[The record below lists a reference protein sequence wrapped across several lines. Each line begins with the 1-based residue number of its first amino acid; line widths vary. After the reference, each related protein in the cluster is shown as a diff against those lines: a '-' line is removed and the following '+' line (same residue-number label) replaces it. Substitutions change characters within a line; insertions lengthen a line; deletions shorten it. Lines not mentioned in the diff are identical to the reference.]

1 MQLQN
6 DNTIYIFIYICKNKL
21 HQFWP
26 FSFFLSFFPF
36 FFLAFLF
43 YRMSHLQSDISGRH
57 LPVHAFYRPPQAAHI
72 ALATSAVT
80 THETTSS
87 SKQKQAFAT
96 ATATRPFR
104 VIQTAAIIPTHFQHP
119 KSHSS
124 IASVSS
130 SMPSPIVAI
139 LPSSINPPPHDSSF
153 DNDKSASTLDNG
165 NNAPWLAPL
174 LGVFGTMGIIIVA
187 IIYFIRRRRN
197 KLSSRSVGPNDR
209 RNPHYSSP
217 IAANKHSSWASLSTI
232 NTSAAAATT
241 AAAAVAAATTMLEEE
256 KKSIHMLQPPP
267 AYSTTITKTPV
278 RQKRLT
284 ADTLVDE
291 PSLSMLKSQYS
302 PQLAFSPSLVA
313 GEFQQQL
320 DHPPLPNITTI
331 SPSNTLIDN
340 AGVLSNEKNENLYSH
355 ERIKIEMYDPQ
366 VNLHDAVTDSDDD
379 DGFEAPYNNNYH
391 NHQEEK
397 VNAVA
402 SEGDKHIA
410 ADATATTEHQIINMS
425 NTNNTNK
432 Q

>member
-1 MQLQN
+1 
-6 DNTIYIFIYICKNKL
+6 
-21 HQFWP
+21 
-26 FSFFLSFFPF
+26 
-36 FFLAFLF
+36 
-43 YRMSHLQSDISGRH
+43 MSHLQSGISGGH
-57 LPVHAFYRPPQAAHI
+57 LPVHAFYRPPQAANI
-72 ALATSAVT
+72 ALTTSAVT
-80 THETTSS
+80 THETASS

-124 IASVSS
+124 IASASS
-130 SMPSPIVAI
+130 SMPSPIVLI

-153 DNDKSASTLDNG
+153 DNDKSASTSDNG

-174 LGVFGTMGIIIVA
+174 LGIFGSMGIIIVA
-187 IIYFIRRRRN
+187 IIYFVRRRRN
-197 KLSSRSVGPNDR
+197 KLSSRSVVPNDR
-209 RNPHYSSP
+209 RNPHYSNP

-232 NTSAAAATT
+232 NTSAAAATAAT
-241 AAAAVAAATTMLEEE
+241 AATMSEEE

-366 VNLHDAVTDSDDD
+366 VNLHDAAMDSDDD
-379 DGFEAPYNNNYH
+379 DNGFEAPYNNNYR
-391 NHQEEK
+391 NHQEGK
-397 VNAVA
+397 VNAAA

-410 ADATATTEHQIINMS
+410 ADATATTEHQIINM
-425 NTNNTNK
+425 NNTNK
-432 Q
+432 TNKQ

>member
-1 MQLQN
+1 
-6 DNTIYIFIYICKNKL
+6 
-21 HQFWP
+21 
-26 FSFFLSFFPF
+26 
-36 FFLAFLF
+36 
-43 YRMSHLQSDISGRH
+43 MSHLQSDIS
-57 LPVHAFYRPPQAAHI
+57 
-72 ALATSAVT
+72 ATSAVT
-80 THETTSS
+80 THEATSS

-232 NTSAAAATT
+232 NTSAAAAAATTT
-241 AAAAVAAATTMLEEE
+241 AAAIAAATTMLEEE